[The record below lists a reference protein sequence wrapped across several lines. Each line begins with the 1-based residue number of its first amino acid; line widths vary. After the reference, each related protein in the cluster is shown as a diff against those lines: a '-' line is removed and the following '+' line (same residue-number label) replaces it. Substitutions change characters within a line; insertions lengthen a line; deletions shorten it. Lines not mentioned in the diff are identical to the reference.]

1 MSAIDDKDF
10 KQLTDN
16 VKRILSYLE
25 NDETTGRKG
34 IFHDVSDLKARIT
47 AIEDRHKVR
56 NGVIAF
62 FSVVASFVFWILR
75 EAYVNIV
82 K

>member
-1 MSAIDDKDF
+1 MGVTDDKEF

-34 IFHDVSDLKARIT
+34 IFHDVNELKARVTI
-47 AIEDRHKVR
+47 IEDRHKIR

-62 FSVVASFVFWILR
+62 FSVVASACFWILR
-75 EAYVNIV
+75 EAYINLI

>member
-1 MSAIDDKDF
+1 MDEKEF

-34 IFHDVSDLKARIT
+34 IFHDVSELKDRVST
-47 AIEDRHKVR
+47 IEDRYKIQT
-56 NGVIAF
+56 GVLAF
-62 FSVVASFVFWILR
+62 FSAIGAFLLWLVTQAISYYR
-75 EAYVNIV
+75 S
-82 K
+82 